1 MKKIPKKNYLIL
13 LIIFTSTILLS
24 LYLGYDYKKMVDTN
38 RLVPVLKGLVP
49 EIYKEE
55 LEHFSLENPDAVLYI
70 CAADDNKCRSFENKL
85 KSELK
90 DLNIRNLVYL
100 NIIGQDK
107 KEFANYFNNIFK
119 QKKKLK
125 GEYPTFVIIE
135 NSKIK
140 SILENEKLK
149 VKELK
154 SFLNHN
160 NIGE

>member
-55 LEHFSLENPDAVLYI
+55 LDEDSAYTFGKGYI

-85 KSELK
+85 KQELK

-107 KEFANYFNNIFK
+107 KEFANYFNNKFK

>member
-70 CAADDNKCRSFENKL
+70 CAADDL
-85 KSELK
+85 K
-90 DLNIRNLVYL
+90 
-100 NIIGQDK
+100 
-107 KEFANYFNNIFK
+107 
-119 QKKKLK
+119 
-125 GEYPTFVIIE
+125 
-135 NSKIK
+135 
-140 SILENEKLK
+140 
-149 VKELK
+149 
-154 SFLNHN
+154 
-160 NIGE
+160 